1 MKVHLP
7 GNCWWYVTCNGREV
21 SQPEWRQK
29 ALTEFKNINNR
40 VADNMKILNRILA
53 LAGVA
58 TLLTLGTGVGNA
70 QENQNRPD
78 RGDRGPGG
86 RGNFDPEQMRVRMME
101 RYREAFEV
109 KDDAEWK
116 LIEGRI
122 TKVSDARR
130 GMAGGFGRMFGGP
143 GGPGGRRGGDNGGDN
158 GGRRFGPEPSPEAE
172 ALQKALEAKASAE
185 EIKAKLAKYREV
197 QKTKQ
202 AALEKAQADLRQ
214 VLSVKQE
221 AQAVLMGLLQ

>member
-1 MKVHLP
+1 MK
-7 GNCWWYVTCNGREV
+7 T
-21 SQPEWRQK
+21 
-29 ALTEFKNINNR
+29 
-40 VADNMKILNRILA
+40 MKRTLA

-58 TLLTLGTGVGNA
+58 TLLALGTGAANA
-70 QENQNRPD
+70 QQNPD
-78 RGDRGPGG
+78 RGG

-130 GMAGGFGRMFGGP
+130 DMGGFGRGFGGP
-143 GGPGGRRGGDNGGDN
+143 GGPGGRRGGNGGDQAG

-172 ALQKALEAKASAE
+172 ALQKAIEAKASAD
-185 EIKAKLAKYREV
+185 EIKTKLAKYRES
-197 QKTKQ
+197 QKAKQ
-202 AALEKAQADLRQ
+202 ASLEKAQAELRQ

>member
-1 MKVHLP
+1 MK
-7 GNCWWYVTCNGREV
+7 T
-21 SQPEWRQK
+21 
-29 ALTEFKNINNR
+29 
-40 VADNMKILNRILA
+40 LNRILA

-58 TLLTLGTGVGNA
+58 TLLTLGTGAGNA

-78 RGDRGPGG
+78 RGDRGDRGG

-122 TKVSDARR
+122 TKVNDARR
-130 GMAGGFGRMFGGP
+130 GMAGGFGRMFGAPGGRGGGP
-143 GGPGGRRGGDNGGDN
+143 GGPGGDGGDGGGRRGGFGG
-158 GGRRFGPEPSPEAE
+158 EPNPDAE
-172 ALQKALEAKASAE
+172 ALQKAIEAKASAD
-185 EIKAKLAKYREV
+185 EIKAKLAKYRES
-197 QKTKQ
+197 QKAKQ

-221 AQAVLMGLLQ
+221 AQAVLMGLIQ

>member
-1 MKVHLP
+1 M
-7 GNCWWYVTCNGREV
+7 V
-21 SQPEWRQK
+21 SQPEERQS
-29 ALTEFKNINNR
+29 ALRLPNVNNNR
-40 VADNMKILNRILA
+40 VADIMKTLNRILA
-53 LAGVA
+53 LAGVSA
-58 TLLTLGTGVGNA
+58 VLALGTGAGNA
-70 QENQNRPD
+70 QENQNQNRPD
-78 RGDRGPGG
+78 RGGDRGDRGG

-101 RYREAFEV
+101 RFREAFEV

-122 TKVSDARR
+122 TKVNDARR
-130 GMAGGFGRMFGGP
+130 DMSGFGRGFGGP
-143 GGPGGRRGGDNGGDN
+143 GGRGGGPGGGRGGFGG
-158 GGRRFGPEPSPEAE
+158 EPNPDAE
-172 ALQKALEAKASAE
+172 ALQKALEAKASAD
-185 EIKAKLAKYREV
+185 EIKAKLAKYRES

>member
-1 MKVHLP
+1 MK
-7 GNCWWYVTCNGREV
+7 T
-21 SQPEWRQK
+21 
-29 ALTEFKNINNR
+29 
-40 VADNMKILNRILA
+40 LNRILA
-53 LAGVA
+53 LAGVSA
-58 TLLTLGTGVGNA
+58 VLALGTGAGNA
-70 QENQNRPD
+70 QENQNQNRPD
-78 RGDRGPGG
+78 RGDRGDRGG

-130 GMAGGFGRMFGGP
+130 DMGGFGRMFGGP
-143 GGPGGRRGGDNGGDN
+143 GGRGGGPGGRGGFGG
-158 GGRRFGPEPSPEAE
+158 EPNPDAE
-172 ALQKALEAKASAE
+172 ALQKALEAKASAD
-185 EIKAKLAKYREV
+185 EIKAKLAKYRES
-197 QKTKQ
+197 QKAKQ
-202 AALEKAQADLRQ
+202 VALEKAQAELRQ

>member
-1 MKVHLP
+1 M
-7 GNCWWYVTCNGREV
+7 
-21 SQPEWRQK
+21 SQPEERQK
-29 ALTEFKNINNR
+29 ALRVFNVNNNR
-40 VADNMKILNRILA
+40 VADIMKTLNRILA

-58 TLLTLGTGVGNA
+58 SLLALGAGAGNA

-78 RGDRGPGG
+78 RGDRGPG
-86 RGNFDPEQMRVRMME
+86 RGNFDPEQMRARMME

-109 KDDAEWK
+109 KDDGEWK

-130 GMAGGFGRMFGGP
+130 DMGGMGRMMFGGP
-143 GGPGGRRGGDNGGDN
+143 GGRGGGDGGER
-158 GGRRFGPEPSPEAE
+158 RRFGPEPSPEAE
-172 ALQKALEAKASAE
+172 ALQKAIEAKASAD
-185 EIKAKLAKYREV
+185 EIKAKLAKYRES

-202 AALEKAQADLRQ
+202 AALEKAQAELRQ

>member
-1 MKVHLP
+1 MK
-7 GNCWWYVTCNGREV
+7 T
-21 SQPEWRQK
+21 
-29 ALTEFKNINNR
+29 
-40 VADNMKILNRILA
+40 LNRILA

-58 TLLTLGTGVGNA
+58 TLLALGTGAGNA
-70 QENQNRPD
+70 QENPTRPE
-78 RGDRGPGG
+78 RGDRGG

-130 GMAGGFGRMFGGP
+130 DMGGFGRGFGGP
-143 GGPGGRRGGDNGGDN
+143 GGRGGGPGGRGGFGG
-158 GGRRFGPEPSPEAE
+158 EPNPDAE
-172 ALQKALEAKASAE
+172 ALQKALEAKASAD
-185 EIKAKLAKYREV
+185 EIKAKLAKYRES
-197 QKTKQ
+197 QKAKQ
-202 AALEKAQADLRQ
+202 AALEKAQAELRQ

>member
-1 MKVHLP
+1 MK
-7 GNCWWYVTCNGREV
+7 T
-21 SQPEWRQK
+21 
-29 ALTEFKNINNR
+29 
-40 VADNMKILNRILA
+40 LNRILA

-58 TLLTLGTGVGNA
+58 TLLTLGTSAGNA

-78 RGDRGPGG
+78 RGDRGDRGG

-122 TKVSDARR
+122 NKVNDSRR

-143 GGPGGRRGGDNGGDN
+143 GGRGGGPGGPGGRGGFGG
-158 GGRRFGPEPSPEAE
+158 EPNPDAE
-172 ALQKALEAKASAE
+172 ALQKALEAKASAD
-185 EIKAKLAKYREV
+185 EIKAKLAKYRES
-197 QKTKQ
+197 QKAKQ
-202 AALEKAQADLRQ
+202 AALEKAQAELRQ

>member
-1 MKVHLP
+1 MK
-7 GNCWWYVTCNGREV
+7 T
-21 SQPEWRQK
+21 
-29 ALTEFKNINNR
+29 
-40 VADNMKILNRILA
+40 MNRILA

-58 TLLTLGTGVGNA
+58 TLLTLGTGAGNA

-78 RGDRGPGG
+78 RGDRGDRGPGGG

-130 GMAGGFGRMFGGP
+130 DMGGFGRMFGGP
-143 GGPGGRRGGDNGGDN
+143 GGRGGGPGGPGGRGGFGG
-158 GGRRFGPEPSPEAE
+158 EPNPDAE
-172 ALQKALEAKASAE
+172 ALQKALEAKASAD
-185 EIKAKLAKYREV
+185 EIKAKLAKYRES
-197 QKTKQ
+197 QKAKQ
-202 AALEKAQADLRQ
+202 AALEKAQAELRQ

>member
-1 MKVHLP
+1 M
-7 GNCWWYVTCNGREV
+7 
-21 SQPEWRQK
+21 SQPEECQT
-29 ALTEFKNINNR
+29 ALRWFNINNNR
-40 VADNMKILNRILA
+40 VADIMKTLNRILA

-58 TLLTLGTGVGNA
+58 TLLALGTGAGNA

-78 RGDRGPGG
+78 RPDRGG

-130 GMAGGFGRMFGGP
+130 DMGGFGRGFGGP
-143 GGPGGRRGGDNGGDN
+143 GGPGGRGG
-158 GGRRFGPEPSPEAE
+158 GGRGFGGEPNPDAE
-172 ALQKALEAKASAE
+172 ALQKALEAKASAD
-185 EIKAKLAKYREV
+185 EIKAKLAKYRES
-197 QKTKQ
+197 QKAKQ
-202 AALEKAQADLRQ
+202 AALEKAQAELRQ

-221 AQAVLMGLLQ
+221 ANAVLMGLLQ